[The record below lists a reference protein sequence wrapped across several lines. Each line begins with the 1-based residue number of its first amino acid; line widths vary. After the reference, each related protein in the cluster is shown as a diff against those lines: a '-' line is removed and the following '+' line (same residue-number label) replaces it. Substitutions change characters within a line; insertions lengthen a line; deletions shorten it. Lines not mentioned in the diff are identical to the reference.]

1 MKKKWMSMLLCAA
14 LTMGLLAGC
23 GGKPEDAAGKQ
34 EAVQGETKAEDAS
47 QTDTAEEQ
55 EQPYEIVMAYFCMT
69 NYADA
74 PLVEEA
80 MSKITREKINAT
92 VKLMPMDV
100 ASYVE
105 QMTLMLSGDEKL
117 DTLLISQNFNMSSQI
132 AQGQLIDITE
142 LVETCCPDAVKVI
155 GEENLEGCKVN
166 GVLYGLPPT
175 KEYGVEYGA
184 VMRKD
189 LVDKYG
195 IDTAAI
201 KSWEDFGDVFAVIR
215 ENEPDIYP
223 LVSFDSATSISEMI
237 LGSEYDLLQ
246 DKMGV
251 VKLDDAQATVTN
263 LFETPE
269 YEAALKLV
277 RDWYEAGYIY
287 QDITT
292 TQETGSSLM
301 AAGKAFAWLA
311 NMKPGYAE
319 QESKNSGVEL
329 VQVNISD
336 AIACTQ
342 DVAALQMGIA
352 RNCGN
357 VEKTLE
363 FLNLLY
369 TDPELMNLLANG
381 IEGTHYEVKEGGK
394 IGLPEGVTDSGYVFN
409 HWEIGNNFITHLW
422 ENDVDDLWTITAEF
436 NENTNKSPAFGL
448 SFDLN
453 EVSTEVAA
461 VNSIMSQYRMVL
473 ENGTV
478 EPDAMLAEFREK
490 LKAAGIDEI
499 VACKQAQIDAK
510 K

>member
-1 MKKKWMSMLLCAA
+1 MKKKLLTRLLCMVMAA
-14 LTMGLLAGC
+14 GLLSGC
-23 GGKPEDAAGKQ
+23 GSKAADSG
-34 EAVQGETKAEDAS
+34 QGEKTPSENQGEEAS
-47 QTDTAEEQ
+47 EPADEE
-55 EQPYEIVMAYFCMT
+55 PYEVVMAYFAMG

-74 PLVEEA
+74 EA
-80 MSKITREKINAT
+80 VSQEMSKITKEKINVT

-100 ASYVE
+100 VSFVE

-132 AQGQLIDITE
+132 AQGQLVDITE
-142 LVETCCPDAVKVI
+142 LVETWCPDAVEVI
-155 GEENLEGCKVN
+155 GAENLEGCKVN

-189 LVDKYG
+189 LVEKYN
-195 IDTAAI
+195 IDLDSI
-201 KSWEDFGDVFAVIR
+201 KTWEDLGDVFAVIK
-215 ENEPDIYP
+215 ENEPEVYP
-223 LVSFDSATSISEMI
+223 LVSFDSATSIGEMI
-237 LGSEYDLLQ
+237 LGSDYDLLQ

-251 VKLDDAQATVTN
+251 VKLGDQNKTVVN

-269 YEAALKLV
+269 YEETLKLV
-277 RDWYEAGYIY
+277 REWYQSGYVY

-329 VQVNISD
+329 VQVNLSEP
-336 AIACTQ
+336 IACTQ

-352 RNCGN
+352 RNCQN
-357 VEKTLE
+357 VEKTLA

-369 TDPELMNLLANG
+369 TDADLMNLLTNG
-381 IEGTHYEVKEGGK
+381 IEGQHYVLNDQGK
-394 IGLPEGVTDSGYVFN
+394 ASLPEGVTDSGYVFN

-422 ENDVDDLWTITAEF
+422 DNDVDDLWTITEEF
-436 NENTNKSPAFGL
+436 NKSTKKSPAFGL

-453 EVSTEVAA
+453 DVSTEVAA
-461 VNSIMSQYRMVL
+461 VNSTMSQYRMVL

-478 EPDAMLAEFREK
+478 EPEEVLAEFRDK
-490 LKAAGIDEI
+490 LKAAGIDAI
-499 VACKQAQIDAK
+499 IACKQQQMDARK
-510 K
+510 

>member
-1 MKKKWMSMLLCAA
+1 MKKKLLAMLLSMGMC
-14 LTMGLLAGC
+14 LGLLAGC
-23 GGKPEDAAGKQ
+23 GQEGQTPAPETG
-34 EAVQGETKAEDAS
+34 GN
-47 QTDTAEEQ
+47 TDTQTVQKEE
-55 EQPYEIVMAYFCMT
+55 PYEIVMAYFCMT

-74 PLVEEA
+74 ALVEEA
-80 MSKITREKINAT
+80 MSAITLEKINAT

-100 ASYVE
+100 ASYVQ

-117 DTLLISQNFNMSSQI
+117 DTLLISQNFNMSGQI
-132 AQGQLIDITE
+132 AQGQLVDITG
-142 LVETCCPDAVKVI
+142 LVDTYCADAVSII
-155 GEENLEGCKVN
+155 GSDNLEGCKVN

-175 KEYGVEYGA
+175 KEYGVQYGA

-189 LVDKYG
+189 LVEKYN
-195 IDTAAI
+195 IDLASVKT
-201 KSWEDFGDVFAVIR
+201 WEDLGNVFAIIK
-215 ENEPDIYP
+215 ENEPDVYP

-237 LGSEYDLLQ
+237 LGSDYDLLQ

-251 VKLDDAQATVTN
+251 VKLDDESAQVVN
-263 LFETPE
+263 LFDTPE
-269 YEAALKLV
+269 YEATLDLV
-277 RDWYEAGYIY
+277 RDWYTKGYIY
-287 QDITT
+287 QDINT

-329 VQVNISD
+329 VQVNISE

-352 RNCGN
+352 RNCQN

-369 TDPELMNLLANG
+369 TDADLMNLLTNG
-381 IEGTHYEVKEGGK
+381 MEGQHYVLNENGK
-394 IGLPEGVTDSGYVFN
+394 AVLPEGVTDSGYVFN

-436 NENTNKSPAFGL
+436 NESTKKSPAFGL

-453 EVSTEVAA
+453 AVSTEVAA
-461 VNSIMSQYRMVL
+461 VSSVMSQYRMVL

-478 EPDAMLAEFREK
+478 DPESMLAEFREK
-490 LKAAGIDEI
+490 LQSAGIQEI
-499 VACKQAQIDAK
+499 LTQKQEQIDAR
-510 K
+510 

>member
-1 MKKKWMSMLLCAA
+1 MKKKLLAMLLSMGMC
-14 LTMGLLAGC
+14 LGLLAGC
-23 GGKPEDAAGKQ
+23 GQEGQTPAPETG
-34 EAVQGETKAEDAS
+34 GN
-47 QTDTAEEQ
+47 TDTQTVQKEE
-55 EQPYEIVMAYFCMT
+55 PYEIVMAYFCMT

-74 PLVEEA
+74 ALVEEA
-80 MSKITREKINAT
+80 MSAITLEKINAT

-100 ASYVE
+100 ASYVQ

-117 DTLLISQNFNMSSQI
+117 DTLLISQNFNMSGQI
-132 AQGQLIDITE
+132 AQGQLVDITG
-142 LVETCCPDAVKVI
+142 LVDTYCADAVSII
-155 GEENLEGCKVN
+155 GSDNLEGCKVN

-175 KEYGVEYGA
+175 KEYGVQYGA

-189 LVDKYG
+189 LVEKYN
-195 IDTAAI
+195 IDLASVKT
-201 KSWEDFGDVFAVIR
+201 WEDLGNVFAIIK
-215 ENEPDIYP
+215 ENEPDVYP

-237 LGSEYDLLQ
+237 LGSDYDLLQ

-251 VKLDDAQATVTN
+251 VKLDDESAQVVN
-263 LFETPE
+263 LFDTPE
-269 YEAALKLV
+269 YEATLDLV
-277 RDWYEAGYIY
+277 RDWYTKGYIY
-287 QDITT
+287 QDINT

-329 VQVNISD
+329 VQVNISE

-342 DVAALQMGIA
+342 DVAALQMSIA
-352 RNCGN
+352 RNCQN

-369 TDPELMNLLANG
+369 TDADLMNLLTNG
-381 IEGTHYEVKEGGK
+381 MEGQHYVLNENGK
-394 IGLPEGVTDSGYVFN
+394 AVLPEGVTDSGYVFN

-436 NENTNKSPAFGL
+436 NESTKKSPAFGL

-453 EVSTEVAA
+453 AVSTEVAA
-461 VNSIMSQYRMVL
+461 VSSVMSQYRMVL

-478 EPDAMLAEFREK
+478 DPESMLAEFREK
-490 LKAAGIDEI
+490 LQSAGIQEI
-499 VACKQAQIDAK
+499 LTQKQEQIDAR
-510 K
+510 

>member
-1 MKKKWMSMLLCAA
+1 MKRKRLTMLLGVAM
-14 LTMGLLAGC
+14 TISLLAGC
-23 GGKPEDAAGKQ
+23 GGKTGNTDSTTEGRNDVQSSQSDEKSDSED
-34 EAVQGETKAEDAS
+34 
-47 QTDTAEEQ
+47 EE
-55 EQPYEIVMAYFCMT
+55 EYEIVMAYFDMT

-74 PLVEEA
+74 DQVSAE
-80 MSKITREKINAT
+80 MSKITKEKINAT
-92 VKLMPMDV
+92 VKLMPLDV

-132 AQGQLIDITE
+132 AQGQLVDITDM
-142 LVETCCPDAVKVI
+142 VDTYCADAVEVI
-155 GEENLEGCKVN
+155 GAENLEGCKVN

-189 LVDKYG
+189 LVEKYN
-195 IDTAAI
+195 IDLDSI
-201 KSWEDFGDVFAVIR
+201 KNWEDLSDVFAVIK
-215 ENEPDIYP
+215 ENEPDVYP
-223 LVSFDSATSISEMI
+223 LVSYDSATSISEMI
-237 LGSEYDLLQ
+237 LGSDYDLLQ

-251 VKLDDAQATVTN
+251 VKLEDQSATVVN
-263 LFETPE
+263 LFETAE
-269 YEAALKLV
+269 YESTLNMV
-277 RDWYEAGYIY
+277 RDWYKNGYIY

-329 VQVNISD
+329 VQINISEP
-336 AIACTQ
+336 IACTQ

-352 RNCGN
+352 RNCQN

-369 TDPELMNLLANG
+369 TDADLMNLLTNG
-381 IEGTHYEVKEGGK
+381 IEGQHYVLNDQGK
-394 IGLPEGVTDSGYVFN
+394 AVLPEGVTDSGYVFN

-422 ENDVDDLWTITAEF
+422 ASDVDDLWTVTEEF
-436 NENTNKSPAFGL
+436 NKGTSKSPAFGL

-453 EVSTEVAA
+453 DVSTEVAA
-461 VNSIMSQYRMVL
+461 VNSTMSQYRMVL

-478 EPDAMLAEFREK
+478 EPEEMLLEFREK

-499 VACKQAQIDAK
+499 IACKQKQIDENK
-510 K
+510 

>member
-1 MKKKWMSMLLCAA
+1 MKKKWLAAVMSVVLSL
-14 LTMGLLAGC
+14 GILAGC
-23 GGKPEDAAGKQ
+23 GTQ
-34 EAVQGETKAEDAS
+34 EQGEASGDSQS
-47 QTDTAEEQ
+47 QTGQEEASGQ
-55 EQPYEIVMAYFCMT
+55 GASEEEEPYEIVMAYFSMT

-74 PLVEEA
+74 AQVSEA
-80 MSKITREKINAT
+80 MSEITLEKINAT
-92 VKLMPMDV
+92 VTLMPLDV
-100 ASYVE
+100 ASYVQ

-132 AQGQLIDITE
+132 AQGQLVDITD
-142 LVETCCPDAVKVI
+142 LVDTYCADAVEVI
-155 GEENLEGCKVN
+155 GAENLEGCKVG

-189 LVDKYG
+189 LVEKYN
-195 IDTAAI
+195 IDTQSI
-201 KSWEDFGDVFAVIR
+201 QTWEDLGEVFQIIK
-215 ENEPDIYP
+215 ENEPDVYP

-237 LGSEYDLLQ
+237 LGSQFDLLQ

-251 VKLDDAQATVTN
+251 VMLDDESAQVVN

-269 YEAALKLV
+269 YEETLRLV
-277 RDWYEAGYIY
+277 NQWFNEGYVYE
-287 QDITT
+287 DITT

-319 QESKNSGVEL
+319 QETKNSGVEL
-329 VQVNISD
+329 IQVNISEP
-336 AIACTQ
+336 IACTQ

-352 RNCGN
+352 RNCQN

-369 TDPELMNLLANG
+369 TDADLMNLLANG
-381 IEGTHYEVKEGGK
+381 IEGEHYVLNEEGK
-394 IGLPEGVTDSGYVFN
+394 ATLPEGVTDSGYVFN
-409 HWEIGNNFITHLW
+409 HWEIGNNFITYLW
-422 ENDVDDLWTITAEF
+422 DSDVDDLWTITEQF
-436 NENTNKSPAFGL
+436 NESTKKSPAFGL

-453 EVSTEVAA
+453 SVSTEVAA
-461 VNSIMSQYRMVL
+461 VNTVMSQYRMVL

-478 EPDAMLAEFREK
+478 DPDSMLQEFQER
-490 LKAAGIDEI
+490 LAAAGIDEI
-499 VACKQAQIDAK
+499 ITVKQEQMDAARAAQ
-510 K
+510 

>member
-1 MKKKWMSMLLCAA
+1 MKKKLLTMLLSVSMIMSMLV
-14 LTMGLLAGC
+14 GC
-23 GGKPEDAAGKQ
+23 GSSTEDATQ
-34 EAVQGETKAEDAS
+34 EEGTAQDS
-47 QTDTAEEQ
+47 QVSEERNSD
-55 EQPYEIVMAYFCMT
+55 EEEEYEIVMAYFAMT
-69 NYADA
+69 NYAD
-74 PLVEEA
+74 VDQISEE
-80 MSKITREKINAT
+80 MSKITKEKINAT
-92 VKLMPMDV
+92 VKLMPLDV

-132 AQGQLIDITE
+132 TQGQLIDITDM
-142 LVETCCPDAVKVI
+142 VNTYCADAVEII

-166 GVLYGLPPT
+166 GILYGLPPT

-189 LVDKYG
+189 LVEKYN
-195 IDTAAI
+195 IDLESISTW
-201 KSWEDFGDVFAVIR
+201 KDLSDVFAIIKG
-215 ENEPDIYP
+215 NEPDIYP
-223 LVSFDSATSISEMI
+223 LVSFDSSTSISEMI
-237 LGSEYDLLQ
+237 LGSDFDLLQ

-251 VKLDDAQATVTN
+251 VKLDDESATVLN

-269 YEAALKLV
+269 YEETLKMV
-277 RDWYEAGYIY
+277 REWYTNGYIY

-292 TQETGSSLM
+292 TQETGESLM

-319 QESKNSGVEL
+319 QESMNSGVEL
-329 VQVNISD
+329 VQVNISE

-352 RNCGN
+352 RNCQN

-369 TDPELMNLLANG
+369 TDEKLMNLLANG
-381 IEGTHYEVKEGGK
+381 IEGQHYVLNGNGK
-394 IGLPEGVTDSGYVFN
+394 AVLPDGVTDSGYVFN
-409 HWEIGNNFITHLW
+409 HWEIGNNFITYLW
-422 ENDVDDLWTITAEF
+422 ESDVDDLWTITEEF
-436 NENTNKSPAFGL
+436 NENTKKSPAFGL

-453 EVSTEVAA
+453 DVSTEVAA
-461 VNSIMSQYRMVL
+461 VNSTMSQYRMVL

-478 EPDAMLAEFREK
+478 EPDDMLSEFTDK
-490 LKAAGIDEI
+490 LKSAGINEI
-499 VACKQAQIDAK
+499 IACKQEQLNSK